1 MLTECLHTANWTI
14 LFLIQNTTLGA
25 LNMKQYQD
33 LDQFQYG
40 PPCFVHCKKKRF
52 SYLKTS

>member
-1 MLTECLHTANWTI
+1 MVYKSCFQNVCTLLTI
-14 LFLIQNTTLGA
+14 SQSTTVGA

-40 PPCFVHCKKKRF
+40 PPCFVHFKKRF